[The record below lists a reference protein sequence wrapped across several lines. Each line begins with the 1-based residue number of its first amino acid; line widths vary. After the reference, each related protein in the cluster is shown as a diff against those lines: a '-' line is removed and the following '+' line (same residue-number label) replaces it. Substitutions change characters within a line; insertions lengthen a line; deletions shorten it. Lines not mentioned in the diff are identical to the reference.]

1 MRAGAPLAPQSS
13 LAALS
18 WNRRYPYV
26 YTGVLCQA
34 LPFGHSG
41 VAKFIDACPRHLYAM
56 GCSLHDDPREMKL
69 AAALPFSLPA
79 DVSLAEGLYSALREE
94 IMAGTLAAGTR
105 LRETEVAQRFGVSRT
120 PVREAL
126 KKLELEGLVAD
137 VPGRSL
143 TVTKPSLNDILDA
156 YLIRE
161 VLEGL
166 ATRLAAERA
175 LEPEVMMMGSILRQ
189 IEEANNGGD
198 ADRTIELSYQ
208 FDDLIFR
215 SARNPRL
222 HRIIEASRAAQGSS
236 RRGNMHDPSRR
247 ARSIEERKQ
256 IFAAV
261 QKREAKAAEL
271 AAQEHL
277 RRAREYRIE
286 RSLNEEIVI

>member
-1 MRAGAPLAPQSS
+1 
-13 LAALS
+13 
-18 WNRRYPYV
+18 
-26 YTGVLCQA
+26 
-34 LPFGHSG
+34 
-41 VAKFIDACPRHLYAM
+41 
-56 GCSLHDDPREMKL
+56 MKL
-69 AAALPFSLPA
+69 AAALPLSLPA

-126 KKLELEGLVAD
+126 KKLELEGLIAD
-137 VPGRSL
+137 VPGRGL

-236 RRGNMHDPSRR
+236 RRGNMHDPNRR
-247 ARSIEERKQ
+247 ARSIDERKQ